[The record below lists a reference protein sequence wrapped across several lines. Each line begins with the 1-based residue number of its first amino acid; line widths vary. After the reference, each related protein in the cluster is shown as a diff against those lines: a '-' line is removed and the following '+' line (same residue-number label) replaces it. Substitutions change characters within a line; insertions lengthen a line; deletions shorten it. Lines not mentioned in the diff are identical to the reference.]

1 MTASISSNSI
11 SFDTISLERT
21 VQHILDTRQI
31 TRIDQQQL
39 MKFGMASINGQSTQR
54 LMNQISE
61 ALRFGRLRV
70 VD

>member
-1 MTASISSNSI
+1 MTASFAPKSI
-11 SFDTISLERT
+11 LLDTIAFEGT
-21 VQHILDTRQI
+21 VQHILATRQI
-31 TRIDQQQL
+31 TRTDQQRL
-39 MKFGMASINGQSTQR
+39 MKFGMASINTQHTQK